1 MVLRHRLVPD
11 IRRTERSNAKL
22 KRLVCATLALSLLG
36 ATAASART
44 WSGDRHYDR
53 GSNYSYNHHSWRGH
67 HDNGAGVAL
76 GLGLGLFAL
85 AAIAS
90 QNNDR
95 YYDYGPPPPPPYRG
109 GYYSDYGPPP
119 PLQYRGGYYSGY

>member
-1 MVLRHRLVPD
+1 M
-11 IRRTERSNAKL
+11 L

-53 GSNYSYNHHSWRGH
+53 GSNYGYNHHSWRGH

-90 QNNDR
+90 QNNDL
-95 YYDYGPPPPPPYRG
+95 YYDYRPLPPPPYRG
-109 GYYSDYGPPP
+109 AYYNGY
-119 PLQYRGGYYSGY
+119 

>member
-1 MVLRHRLVPD
+1 M
-11 IRRTERSNAKL
+11 L

-53 GSNYSYNHHSWRGH
+53 GSNSYNHHGWRGH

-109 GYYSDYGPPP
+109 GYYSDYGPPL
-119 PLQYRGGYYSGY
+119 PLQYRGGYYNGY